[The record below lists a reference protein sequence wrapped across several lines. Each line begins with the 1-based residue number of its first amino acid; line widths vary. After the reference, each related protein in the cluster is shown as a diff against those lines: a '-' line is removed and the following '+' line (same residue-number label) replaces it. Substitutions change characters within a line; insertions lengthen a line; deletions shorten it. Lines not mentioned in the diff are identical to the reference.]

1 MQADIKA
8 LIKHYKLEPL
18 PVEQTLFKS
27 TYRSKQEFDDGAPIG
42 TAIIALYCDEPCSV
56 SLFHKLPV
64 DEVWHF
70 YGGDPL
76 RLVLLYPDGTSKD
89 VIMGSD
95 PLKGHHVQFVVPAG
109 VWQAGHMVAGGSY
122 SLYGCTMAPGFTDT
136 MFEGGTRD
144 QLVGQYPDR
153 ADDIK
158 TLACEADETRMPK
171 GSAK

>member
-1 MQADIKA
+1 MKPEIEA

-18 PVEQTLFKS
+18 PIEKTLFRR
-27 TYRSKQEFDDGAPIG
+27 TYRSEQELDGGKPLG
-42 TAIIALYCDEPCSV
+42 TAIIALYCDEPPSV

-76 RLVLLYPDGTSKD
+76 RLVLLYPDGSSKD
-89 VIMGSD
+89 VILGSD
-95 PLKGHHVQFVVPAG
+95 PLKGQHVQFVVPAD

-122 SLYGCTMAPGFTDT
+122 SLYGCTMAPGFTDE

-144 QLVGQYPDR
+144 QLIDDYPDR
-153 ADDIK
+153 IDDINM
-158 TLACEADETRMPK
+158 LSCNPGETSMPK
-171 GSAK
+171 GSAT